1 MAISET
7 AKKIINGFIF
17 ERAYEIEEALTA
29 NDFMLAKIAGF
40 GTNEATISDFA
51 LKVAIREAKH
61 NLEAGKKR

>member
-29 NDFMLAKIAGF
+29 NDFMLAKVAGF
-40 GTNEATISDFA
+40 GTNGATISDFA
-51 LKVAIREAKH
+51 LKAAIREAKH